1 MKHYKYL
8 ILLIISASFL
18 MSQVGQ
24 VPNKKG
30 YPSPINSK
38 KKAVIKAGENDDLKS
53 ELIELE
59 NSFKDQH
66 ASIKSGYKERISA
79 LKEQQKAEVQELKKN
94 YNFLSIS
101 EIKKKK
107 FSNNKLIKNL
117 TSTQIPC
124 TTKKQEKYDAACEK
138 VRITGFWRGVWH
150 V

>member
-8 ILLIISASFL
+8 TLLILSASFL

-38 KKAVIKAGENDDLKS
+38 KKGVIKAENNDLKA

-66 ASIKSGYKERISA
+66 ASIKSDYKQKIST

-94 YNFLSIS
+94 YNKRRAAIY
-101 EIKKKK
+101 KKYGVKPPKK
-107 FSNNKLIKNL
+107 GSQSNDNSDTYQAPNKKVSTGKTKKLIRK
-117 TSTQIPC
+117 
-124 TTKKQEKYDAACEK
+124 
-138 VRITGFWRGVWH
+138 
-150 V
+150 

>member
-53 ELIELE
+53 ELIDLE

-94 YNFLSIS
+94 YNKRRAAIY
-101 EIKKKK
+101 KKYGVKPPKK
-107 FSNNKLIKNL
+107 DSQSNDNSDTYQAPNKKTTTGKNKKLIRK
-117 TSTQIPC
+117 
-124 TTKKQEKYDAACEK
+124 
-138 VRITGFWRGVWH
+138 
-150 V
+150 

>member
-8 ILLIISASFL
+8 TLLILSASFL

-38 KKAVIKAGENDDLKS
+38 KKGVIKAENNDLKA

-66 ASIKSGYKERISA
+66 ASIKSDYKQKIST

-94 YNFLSIS
+94 YNKRRAAIY
-101 EIKKKK
+101 KKYGVKPPKK
-107 FSNNKLIKNL
+107 GSQSNDNSDTYQAPNKKASTGKTKKLIRK
-117 TSTQIPC
+117 
-124 TTKKQEKYDAACEK
+124 
-138 VRITGFWRGVWH
+138 
-150 V
+150 

>member
-38 KKAVIKAGENDDLKS
+38 KKGVIKATENNDLKT

-66 ASIKSGYKERISA
+66 ASIKSDYKKKISA

-94 YNFLSIS
+94 YNKRRAAIY
-101 EIKKKK
+101 KKYGVKPPKK
-107 FSNNKLIKNL
+107 NNQSNDNSDTYKAPNK
-117 TSTQIPC
+117 QV
-124 TTKKQEKYDAACEK
+124 TTGKHKKPIRK
-138 VRITGFWRGVWH
+138 
-150 V
+150 